1 MYNLKFIIYRYETDN
16 NPKQELFKSHQNPHK
31 CRMMRMQDSE
41 IIIETIKSIMKG
53 RSAAMKTKVIAV
65 SNNKGGSGK
74 TTVTGNLAYTL
85 MQNDKKVLLIDAD
98 MQINLTRSY
107 DLKKNID
114 RSLYDALIN
123 ERPLEEYI
131 MNTKYENIDFI
142 ISDHMLSSIDMELFT
157 KKMRETLFQ
166 RILRSTIESEEY
178 DYILIDTSPFLGLLN
193 YNILVASDYVLVP
206 VELSAFGIE
215 GLEPLTNFFEEARL
229 INKDLQF
236 LGIVETKVDQRES
249 TTDITREILRDLFSD
264 KILKSYIPIDINIK
278 KSQFAAEPLGV
289 FIPYSRA
296 AGAYRELAKEVM
308 QLVE

>member
-1 MYNLKFIIYRYETDN
+1 
-16 NPKQELFKSHQNPHK
+16 
-31 CRMMRMQDSE
+31 
-41 IIIETIKSIMKG
+41 
-53 RSAAMKTKVIAV
+53 MKTKVIAV

-74 TTVTGNLAYTL
+74 TTVTGNLAFTL
-85 MQNDKKVLLIDAD
+85 MQNQKKVLLIDAD

-107 DLKKNID
+107 DLKKDINN
-114 RSLYDALIN
+114 SLYDALIK
-123 ERPLEEYI
+123 ERPLQHYI
-131 MNTKYENIDFI
+131 INTKYQNIDFI

-249 TTDITREILRDLFSD
+249 TTDVTREILRDLFSD

-278 KSQFAAEPLGV
+278 KSQFAAEPLGI

-296 AGAYRELAKEVM
+296 AAAYRELAKEVIN
-308 QLVE
+308 LVE